1 MSSIT
6 AKVGSYGTLKGFTND
21 EVAEFRGV
29 PFASIPARWRRS
41 VKLDKLPSSEFDA
54 TKYGPMA
61 TQRRIG
67 ETPEFNI
74 FGPCYSAFQEE
85 DKKRSMSELEC
96 LNLNIAVP
104 KDAIGSHKKLPVM
117 LWIHGTFIRFGSLIV
132 GGGFEMGAGSEAMYK
147 GANLV
152 KESIKL
158 GEPIIAVS
166 VNYRL
171 NLFGFI
177 ASKEL
182 EKDNATH
189 GGGVGNYGTSL
200 EVLLT

>member
-21 EVAEFRGV
+21 SEVAEFRGI

-61 TQRRIG
+61 IQRRVG

-74 FGPCYSAFQEE
+74 FGPYYSAFQEE
-85 DKKRSMSELEC
+85 DKKRPMSELEC

-104 KDAIGSHKKLPVM
+104 KDAIGSNRKLPIM
-117 LWIHGTFIRFGSLIV
+117 LWIHGTFI
-132 GGGFEMGAGSEAMYK
+132 Y
-147 GANLV
+147 
-152 KESIKL
+152 
-158 GEPIIAVS
+158 
-166 VNYRL
+166 
-171 NLFGFI
+171 
-177 ASKEL
+177 AS
-182 EKDNATH
+182 
-189 GGGVGNYGTSL
+189 GV
-200 EVLLT
+200 